1 MNMRILKIRKN
12 FFNQN
17 KEEAMKAY
25 QITKAEYKYIHSL
38 GIRKDA
44 QGKVMDEWEVEI
56 PDNLDVVPQKN
67 QPYSPPVQNSS
78 NCCSNGAPNQQLGFA
93 QNVQPFF
100 APQPYCSQ
108 HQALQQMGGQCLDEA
123 LRFMREVEQR
133 RNSPGYNEEQCKLDI
148 QQANWYAHMIDKCMN
163 TAEHIQFN
171 QVTTMM
177 NFGGSTTYVTA
188 VNTPMADWYMK
199 MDLIGKGIGLLG
211 KLAESLDTLARA
223 TKTLFEVIE
232 MMRGRRNSN

>member
-1 MNMRILKIRKN
+1 MKKILVHRKILFGKR
-12 FFNQN
+12 
-17 KEEAMKAY
+17 
-25 QITKAEYKYIHSL
+25 KAEVMQKYNLSEEEYHFVHEMGL
-38 GIRKDA
+38 QRDA
-44 QGKVMDEWEVEI
+44 NSKVLEEWEVEI
-56 PDNLDVVPQKN
+56 PDNVDVVPQKN

-78 NCCSNGAPNQQLGFA
+78 NCCSNGAPNQQWGFT

-108 HQALQQMGGQCLDEA
+108 QQALQQMGGQCLDEA

-133 RNSPGYNEEQCKLDI
+133 RNSPGYTEEQCNLDI
-148 QQANWYAHMIDKCMN
+148 QQANWYVHMIDKCMN

-211 KLAESLDTLARA
+211 NLAQSLDALARA
-223 TKTLFEVIE
+223 TETFANVIA
-232 MMRGRRNSN
+232 MFKGRRK

>member
-1 MNMRILKIRKN
+1 MKKIRVNGKILLG
-12 FFNQN
+12 
-17 KEEAMKAY
+17 KR
-25 QITKAEYKYIHSL
+25 KAEVMQAYNLSEEEYHFVRNMGL
-38 GIRKDA
+38 QRDA
-44 QGKVMDEWEVEI
+44 NNKVLDEWEVEI

-78 NCCSNGAPNQQLGFA
+78 NCSSNGAPNQQLGFA

-133 RNSPGYNEEQCKLDI
+133 RNSSGYTEEKCKQDI
-148 QQANWYAHMIDKCMN
+148 QQANWYTQMIDGFVSSAAN
-163 TAEHIQFN
+163 TQSN

-188 VNTPMADWYMK
+188 VNTPMANWYMK

-211 KLAESLDTLARA
+211 KLAQSLDTLARA
-223 TKTLFEVIE
+223 TETFANVIA
-232 MMRGRRNSN
+232 MFKGRRK

>member
-1 MNMRILKIRKN
+1 
-12 FFNQN
+12 
-17 KEEAMKAY
+17 
-25 QITKAEYKYIHSL
+25 
-38 GIRKDA
+38 
-44 QGKVMDEWEVEI
+44 
-56 PDNLDVVPQKN
+56 
-67 QPYSPPVQNSS
+67 
-78 NCCSNGAPNQQLGFA
+78 
-93 QNVQPFF
+93 
-100 APQPYCSQ
+100 
-108 HQALQQMGGQCLDEA
+108 
-123 LRFMREVEQR
+123 
-133 RNSPGYNEEQCKLDI
+133 
-148 QQANWYAHMIDKCMN
+148 MN

-211 KLAESLDTLARA
+211 NLAQSLDALARA

>member
-1 MNMRILKIRKN
+1 MKKIRVNGKILLG
-12 FFNQN
+12 
-17 KEEAMKAY
+17 KR
-25 QITKAEYKYIHSL
+25 KAEVMQAYNLSEEEYHFVRNMGL
-38 GIRKDA
+38 QRDA
-44 QGKVMDEWEVEI
+44 NNKVLDEWEVEI
-56 PDNLDVVPQKN
+56 PDNVDVVPQKN
-67 QPYSPPVQNSS
+67 QPYSPPVQNTS
-78 NCCSNGAPNQQLGFA
+78 NCFNNGAPNQHLGFA

-100 APQPYCSQ
+100 APQPFCSQ
-108 HQALQQMGGQCLDEA
+108 QQVLQQMGGQCLDEA

-133 RNSPGYNEEQCKLDI
+133 RNSPGYTEVQCKLDI

-163 TAEHIQFN
+163 TAEHVQFN

-211 KLAESLDTLARA
+211 KLAQSLETLARA

>member
-1 MNMRILKIRKN
+1 MKKIRVNGKILLG
-12 FFNQN
+12 
-17 KEEAMKAY
+17 KR
-25 QITKAEYKYIHSL
+25 KAEVMQAYNLSEEEYHFVRNMGL
-38 GIRKDA
+38 QRDA
-44 QGKVMDEWEVEI
+44 NNKVLDEWEVEI
-56 PDNLDVVPQKN
+56 PDNVDVVPQKN

-100 APQPYCSQ
+100 TPQPYCSQ

-133 RNSPGYNEEQCKLDI
+133 RNSSGYTEEKCKQDI
-148 QQANWYAHMIDKCMN
+148 QQANWYTQMIDGFVSSAAN
-163 TAEHIQFN
+163 TQSN

-188 VNTPMADWYMK
+188 VNTPMTNWYMT

-211 KLAESLDTLARA
+211 KLADTLETLSRA

-232 MMRGRRNSN
+232 MMRGRRK

>member
-1 MNMRILKIRKN
+1 MKKIRVNRKIL
-12 FFNQN
+12 FG
-17 KEEAMKAY
+17 KR
-25 QITKAEYKYIHSL
+25 KAEVMQAYNLSEEEYHFVRNMGL
-38 GIRKDA
+38 QRDA
-44 QGKVMDEWEVEI
+44 NNKVLDEWEVEI

-78 NCCSNGAPNQQLGFA
+78 NCSSNGAPNQQLGFA

-133 RNSPGYNEEQCKLDI
+133 RNSSGYTEEKCKQDI
-148 QQANWYAHMIDKCMN
+148 QQANWYTQMIDGFVSSAAN
-163 TAEHIQFN
+163 TQSN

-188 VNTPMADWYMK
+188 VNTPMANWYMK

-211 KLAESLDTLARA
+211 KLAQSLDTLARA
-223 TKTLFEVIE
+223 TETFANVIA
-232 MMRGRRNSN
+232 MFKGRRK

>member
-1 MNMRILKIRKN
+1 MKVLKIKKS
-12 FFNQN
+12 FFKQN
-17 KEEAMKAY
+17 KEEAMQAY
-25 QITKAEYKYIHSL
+25 QITKAEYKYIQSL
-38 GIRKDA
+38 GIRMDV

-56 PDNLDVVPQKN
+56 PDNVDAVPQKN
-67 QPYSPPVQNSS
+67 QPYTPPVQN
-78 NCCSNGAPNQQLGFA
+78 NIGCFNNGAPNQHLGFA
-93 QNVQPFF
+93 PNVQPFF
-100 APQPYCSQ
+100 VPQPYCSLQ
-108 HQALQQMGGQCLDEA
+108 QALQQMGGQCLDEA

-163 TAEHIQFN
+163 NAEHIQFN

-211 KLAESLDTLARA
+211 KLAESLETLARA
-223 TKTLFEVIE
+223 TETFANVIA
-232 MMRGRRNSN
+232 MFKGRRK

>member
-1 MNMRILKIRKN
+1 MKVIKIKKDV
-12 FFNQN
+12 FFGKSKDNV
-17 KEEAMKAY
+17 KKVYGLSE
-25 QITKAEYKYIHSL
+25 AEYKYIHSL

-108 HQALQQMGGQCLDEA
+108 QQALQQMGGQCLDEA

-133 RNSPGYNEEQCKLDI
+133 RNSSGYTEEKCKQDI
-148 QQANWYAHMIDKCMN
+148 QQANWYTQMIDGFVSSAAN
-163 TAEHIQFN
+163 TQSN

-188 VNTPMADWYMK
+188 VNTPMANWYMT

-211 KLAESLDTLARA
+211 KLAQSLDALARA
-223 TKTLFEVIE
+223 TETFANVIA
-232 MMRGRRNSN
+232 MFKGRRK

>member
-1 MNMRILKIRKN
+1 MKKIVVNRKILFGKR
-12 FFNQN
+12 
-17 KEEAMKAY
+17 
-25 QITKAEYKYIHSL
+25 KAEVMQAYNLNEEEYHFVRSMGL
-38 GIRKDA
+38 QRDA
-44 QGKVMDEWEVEI
+44 NNKVLDEWEVEI

-78 NCCSNGAPNQQLGFA
+78 NCCSNGAPNQQWGFA

-100 APQPYCSQ
+100 APQPFCSQ
-108 HQALQQMGGQCLDEA
+108 QQALQQMGGQCLDEA

-133 RNSPGYNEEQCKLDI
+133 RNSPGYTEEQCKLDI

-188 VNTPMADWYMK
+188 VNNPMADWYMK

-211 KLAESLDTLARA
+211 KLAQSLDTLARA
-223 TKTLFEVIE
+223 TETFANVIA
-232 MMRGRRNSN
+232 MFKGRRK